1 MDKTSHA
8 FLPLA
13 FDVFCG
19 TAPRADEFLRR
30 LASIVVT
37 RRTGYSEG
45 PNFSPNYGIVG
56 ILPTQISLSE
66 YVCCAMLPV
75 NNVSAVVTITRLPV
89 GHTHSQMDQWFRPQH
104 PVAAFIDQPNR
115 LHQQNRLHGE
125 RVVLGERV
133 LPNNL
138 VIIII
143 INMLMP
149 AYQ

>member
-1 MDKTSHA
+1 MCAVRIAEGKKEDSYAALDKTSHA

-37 RRTGYSEG
+37 RRTGYSESG
-45 PNFSPNYGIVG
+45 TQL
-56 ILPTQISLSE
+56 LPQL
-66 YVCCAMLPV
+66 
-75 NNVSAVVTITRLPV
+75 R
-89 GHTHSQMDQWFRPQH
+89 H
-104 PVAAFIDQPNR
+104 PS
-115 LHQQNRLHGE
+115 
-125 RVVLGERV
+125 
-133 LPNNL
+133 
-138 VIIII
+138 III